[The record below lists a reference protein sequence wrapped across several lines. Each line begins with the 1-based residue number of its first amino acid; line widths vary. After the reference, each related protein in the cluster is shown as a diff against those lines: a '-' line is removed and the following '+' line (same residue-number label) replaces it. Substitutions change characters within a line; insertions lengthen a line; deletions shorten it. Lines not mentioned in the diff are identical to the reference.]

1 MKYIVTLNGKSYEV
15 EVERGQATILKTTQ
29 ATPVVSQATAVP
41 APAPAPTPVPA
52 AAPAPAADSHGNISG
67 EAIKA
72 PMPGTILSIK
82 VSPGSS
88 VKRGDTLIILEA
100 MKMENEISAPRDGV
114 VTEILTSTGA
124 SVSTG
129 DVLLAIK

>member
-1 MKYIVTLNGKSYEV
+1 MKYIVTINDKNYEV

-29 ATPVVSQATAVP
+29 VVTPPVTQVVTA
-41 APAPAPTPVPA
+41 APV
-52 AAPAPAADSHGNISG
+52 AAPAQAAATISTPSNISG

-72 PMPGTILSIK
+72 PMPGTILSVK
-82 VSPGSS
+82 VSPGASI
-88 VKRGDTLIILEA
+88 KKGDTLVILEA

-114 VTEILTSTGA
+114 VAEIFAAKGA

-129 DVLLAIK
+129 DILLAIK

>member
-1 MKYIVTLNGKSYEV
+1 MKYIVTINDKNYEV
-15 EVERGQATILKTTQ
+15 EVEKGQATILKTTQ
-29 ATPVVSQATAVP
+29 AETPVIQAQAVS
-41 APAPAPTPVPA
+41 
-52 AAPAPAADSHGNISG
+52 AAPASVATTASSPSNISG

-72 PMPGTILSIK
+72 PMPGTILKIR
-82 VSPGSS
+82 VSPGTS
-88 VKRGDTLIILEA
+88 VKKGDTLVILEA

-114 VTEILTSTGA
+114 VSEIIVTTGA